1 MGEKPFPCELCGVGF
16 GTSFELVSHE
26 GYLHAGV
33 PKHECEECGKLFSGQ
48 AEVSN
53 HLKEQH
59 SVFKYPKPK
68 CGNTKRSQEALDMHF
83 NAQHRASK
91 KKNNQK
97 FLFFCFDS

>member
-16 GTSFELVSHE
+16 GTSFELASHE
-26 GYLHAGV
+26 GYIHAGV

-59 SVFKYPKPK
+59 SVFKCPKPK
-68 CGNTKRSQEALDMHF
+68 CGNTKQLQAALDIHF
-83 NAQHRASK
+83 NAQHRVSK

-97 FLFFCFDS
+97 